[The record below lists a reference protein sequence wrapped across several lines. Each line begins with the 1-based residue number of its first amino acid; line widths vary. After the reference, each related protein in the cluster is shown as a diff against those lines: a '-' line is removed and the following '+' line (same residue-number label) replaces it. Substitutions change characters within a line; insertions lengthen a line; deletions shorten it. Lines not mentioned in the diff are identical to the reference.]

1 MPQDELISSGK
12 WKPAGS
18 KDECG
23 KKITLSEIVGGS
35 IAKSGEYPWMVLL
48 GSRSVNFD
56 GKVRYGCGGTL
67 INKWYVLTAAHCLD
81 DGKEKVDIV

>member
-1 MPQDELISSGK
+1 MINSGK
-12 WKPAGS
+12 WKPDGS

-23 KKITLSEIVGGS
+23 TRITLSEIVGGS

-48 GSRSVNFD
+48 GSCSVNFD
-56 GKVRYGCGGTL
+56 NKVRYGCGGTL

-81 DGKEKVDIV
+81 DRKEKVDIV